1 MKKPFFTIIV
11 VSYNPGDKLF
21 AVGTGEQLNAM
32 QALLRSSNTGYICEA
47 DNSFKVEPV
56 TLTEDSYLTGQSLH
70 NLNLRSYGCMIISI
84 LRDDNFVTN
93 PKPDTVF
100 HAGDIVWLAGDVD
113 ALTWLK

>member
-1 MKKPFFTIIV
+1 
-11 VSYNPGDKLF
+11 
-21 AVGTGEQLNAM
+21 
-32 QALLRSSNTGYICEA
+32 
-47 DNSFKVEPV
+47 
-56 TLTEDSYLTGQSLH
+56 
-70 NLNLRSYGCMIISI
+70 MIISM